1 MSGTTELDSS
11 APHAFNATRE
21 NLGMAAMG
29 VIILVVWLLFR
40 VWLKPKPGTKP
51 ETKQP

>member
-1 MSGTTELDSS
+1 MSGTTQLDSS
-11 APHAFNATRE
+11 APHAFDATRE

-40 VWLKPKPGTKP
+40 VWLKPKKGTKAS
-51 ETKQP
+51 